1 MDFRRRPSR
10 LHTAILAW
18 LLVALASSLLS
29 PLVQRI
35 PAGDVETV
43 ILCHGNGGFTRI
55 VLSTDDSGDPSAPP
69 ADARCCP
76 FCLSTP
82 MPALAS
88 AQALPSSAAG
98 RHVLHAVAP
107 HGHTAALTLHYDS
120 RGPPAALMPA

>member
-10 LHTAILAW
+10 FQTAILAW
-18 LLVALASSLLS
+18 LLMALASSLLS

-35 PAGDVETV
+35 PTGDVETV
-43 ILCHGNGGFTRI
+43 LLCHGNGGFTRI
-55 VLSTDDSGDPSAPP
+55 VLSTDDSDDPSAPP

-98 RHVLHAVAP
+98 RHVLHAVTP
-107 HGHTAALTLHYDS
+107 HGHTATLTLHYDS

>member
-10 LHTAILAW
+10 FQTAILAW

-55 VLSTDDSGDPSAPP
+55 VLSTDDSDDPSAPP
-69 ADARCCP
+69 EDARCCP

-82 MPALAS
+82 MPALSS
-88 AQALPSSAAG
+88 AQALPASAAG
-98 RHVLHAVAP
+98 RHVLHAVAT
-107 HGHTAALTLHYDS
+107 HGHTAGLTLHYDS

>member
-10 LHTAILAW
+10 FHIAILAW

-55 VLSTDDSGDPSAPP
+55 VLSTDDSDDPSAPP

-82 MPALAS
+82 MPALSS
-88 AQALPSSAAG
+88 AQALPSLAAG
-98 RHVLHAVAP
+98 RHVLHAVAT
-107 HGHTAALTLHYDS
+107 HGHAASLILHYDS

>member
-10 LHTAILAW
+10 FHTAILAW

-55 VLSTDDSGDPSAPP
+55 ALSTDDSDGPSAPP

-98 RHVLHAVAP
+98 RHVLHAVAT
-107 HGHTAALTLHYDS
+107 HGHTAGLTLHYDS
-120 RGPPAALMPA
+120 RAPPAALMPA

>member
-1 MDFRRRPSR
+1 MNFRRPPSR
-10 LHTAILAW
+10 FHTAILAW

-55 VLSTDDSGDPSAPP
+55 VLSTDDSDDPSAPP
-69 ADARCCP
+69 EDARCCP

-98 RHVLHAVAP
+98 RHVLHAIAT
-107 HGHTAALTLHYDS
+107 HGHTAGLTLHYDS

>member
-10 LHTAILAW
+10 FHTAILAW

-55 VLSTDDSGDPSAPP
+55 VLSTDDSDDPSAPTANTP
-69 ADARCCP
+69 CCP

-82 MPALAS
+82 MPALSS

-98 RHVLHAVAP
+98 RHVLHAVATRPISPSITTHADPLP
-107 HGHTAALTLHYDS
+107 H
-120 RGPPAALMPA
+120 

>member
-43 ILCHGNGGFTRI
+43 LLCHGNGGFTRI
-55 VLSTDDSGDPSAPP
+55 VLTTDDSDDPSAPP

-107 HGHTAALTLHYDS
+107 HGHTATLTLHYDS

>member
-10 LHTAILAW
+10 FQTTILAW
-18 LLVALASSLLS
+18 LLVALASSLLA

-35 PAGDVETV
+35 PAGSPETV
-43 ILCHGNGGFTRI
+43 ILCHGNGGFTQI
-55 VLSTDDSGDPSAPP
+55 VLSPDDTDEPSAPT
-69 ADARCCP
+69 ANARCCP

-82 MPALAS
+82 MPALSS

-98 RHVLHAVAP
+98 RHVLHAVAT
-107 HGHTAALTLHYDS
+107 HGHTAGLTLHYDS

>member
-1 MDFRRRPSR
+1 MEFRRRPSR
-10 LHTAILAW
+10 FHIAILAW

-43 ILCHGNGGFTRI
+43 ILCHGNGGFTQI
-55 VLSTDDSGDPSAPP
+55 VLSPDDTDEPSAPT
-69 ADARCCP
+69 ANARCCP

-82 MPALAS
+82 MPALSS
-88 AQALPSSAAG
+88 AQALPASAAG
-98 RHVLHAVAP
+98 RHVLHAVAT
-107 HGHTAALTLHYDS
+107 HAHTAGLTLHYDS

>member
-43 ILCHGNGGFTRI
+43 LLCHGNGGFTRI
-55 VLSTDDSGDPSAPP
+55 VLSPDDTDAPSAPQ
-69 ADARCCP
+69 ADTPHCP

-82 MPALAS
+82 MPALSS
-88 AQALPSSAAG
+88 AQAFPSPAAW
-98 RHVLHAVAP
+98 RHVLHAVAA
-107 HGHTAALTLHYDS
+107 HGHTASLTLNYAP

>member
-1 MDFRRRPSR
+1 MDFSRRPTR
-10 LHTAILAW
+10 FHTTILAW
-18 LLVALASSLLS
+18 LLATLLSSMLS

-43 ILCHGNGGFTRI
+43 ILCHGNGGFTQI
-55 VLSTDDSGDPSAPP
+55 VLSPDDTDEPSAPT

-82 MPALAS
+82 MPALSS
-88 AQALPSSAAG
+88 AQALPSSAAW
-98 RHVLHAVAP
+98 RHVLHAVAT
-107 HGHTAALTLHYDS
+107 HGHAASLILHYDS

>member
-10 LHTAILAW
+10 FHSAILAW
-18 LLVALASSLLS
+18 LLVALASSLLA

-35 PAGDVETV
+35 PAGSPETV

-55 VLSTDDSGDPSAPP
+55 VLSTDDSDDPSAPP

-82 MPALAS
+82 MPALSS
-88 AQALPSSAAG
+88 AQALPASAAG
-98 RHVLHAVAP
+98 RHVLHAVAT
-107 HGHTAALTLHYDS
+107 HGHTAGLTLHYDS
-120 RGPPAALMPA
+120 RGPPAALMAA

>member
-1 MDFRRRPSR
+1 MNFRRRPSR
-10 LHTAILAW
+10 FHTAILAW

-55 VLSTDDSGDPSAPP
+55 VLSTDDSDDPSAPP
-69 ADARCCP
+69 EDARCCP

-82 MPALAS
+82 LPALAS

-98 RHVLHAVAP
+98 RHVLHAIAT
-107 HGHTAALTLHYDS
+107 HGHTAGLTLHYDS

>member
-1 MDFRRRPSR
+1 MNFRRRPSR
-10 LHTAILAW
+10 FHTAILAW

-55 VLSTDDSGDPSAPP
+55 VLSTDDSDDPSAPP
-69 ADARCCP
+69 EDARCCP

-98 RHVLHAVAP
+98 RHVLHAIAT
-107 HGHTAALTLHYDS
+107 HGHTAGLTLHYDS

>member
-10 LHTAILAW
+10 FHTAILAW

-43 ILCHGNGGFTRI
+43 LLCHGNGGFTRI

-76 FCLSTP
+76 FCLSTL

-107 HGHTAALTLHYDS
+107 HGHTATLTLHYDS

>member
-10 LHTAILAW
+10 FHTAILAW

-29 PLVQRI
+29 PLVQHI

-43 ILCHGNGGFTRI
+43 ILCHGNGGFTQI
-55 VLSTDDSGDPSAPP
+55 VLSPDDTDEPSAPT
-69 ADARCCP
+69 ANARCCP

-98 RHVLHAVAP
+98 RHVLHAVAT
-107 HGHTAALTLHYDS
+107 HGHTAGLTLHYDS

>member
-10 LHTAILAW
+10 FQTAILAW

-55 VLSTDDSGDPSAPP
+55 VLSTDDSDDPSAPP

-82 MPALAS
+82 ALSS

-98 RHVLHAVAP
+98 RHVLHAVAT
-107 HGHTAALTLHYDS
+107 HGHTAGLTLHYDS

>member
-10 LHTAILAW
+10 FHTAILAW

-98 RHVLHAVAP
+98 RHVLHAVTT
-107 HGHTAALTLHYDS
+107 HGHTAGLTLHYDS
-120 RGPPAALMPA
+120 RGPPATLMPA